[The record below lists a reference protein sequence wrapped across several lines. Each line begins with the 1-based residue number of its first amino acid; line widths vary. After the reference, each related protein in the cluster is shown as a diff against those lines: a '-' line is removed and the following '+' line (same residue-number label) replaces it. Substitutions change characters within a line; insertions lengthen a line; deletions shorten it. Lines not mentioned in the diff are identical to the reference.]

1 MMRKTKG
8 KKDGYQRQNQA
19 VGKNKISPMG
29 KENRII
35 LTVIVLCLVF
45 ITFTLIRKGRSP
57 TDDTIAVSTEAVN
70 DGISGADVKKE
81 LLTWNKKNPYSFVVS
96 EVKAFSKG
104 FYKMMITKL
113 FIRQKA
119 GNTPI

>member
-1 MMRKTKG
+1 MGIKDRIKLWVKIKFLPWA
-8 KKDGYQRQNQA
+8 KK
-19 VGKNKISPMG
+19 
-29 KENRII
+29 NRII

>member
-1 MMRKTKG
+1 M
-8 KKDGYQRQNQA
+8 
-19 VGKNKISPMG
+19 GKNKISPMG

-70 DGISGADVKKE
+70 DSISGADVKKE